1 MTTDR
6 RVLYVED
13 DRVNVLLFEE
23 VCRMAGGLEVSSTGS
38 GAEAVQMAT
47 QFAPDLLVIDLHL
60 PDTDGFDLLRVLRM
74 NPALAA
80 VPAFLCT
87 ADDPEDVAA
96 EARAAGFEGCW
107 SKPVDVQQLIA
118 ELTLLG
124 AKPEP

>member
-23 VCRMAGGLEVSSTGS
+23 VCRMAGGLEVASAGS
-38 GAEAVQMAT
+38 GAEAVHMAT

-80 VPAFLCT
+80 VPAFLCS

-96 EARAAGFEGCW
+96 EARAAGFDQQP

-124 AKPEP
+124 AKPQP